1 MVEAGDFYGWRER
14 ALARGEVP
22 KGDATTIDEILAR
35 AHDFEALTRGE
46 QAGVWLRLAETEDH
60 AWRRVRTLVDH
71 RLRFRRSPR
80 VELEVRLSEIEAFA
94 GECDRADDKPSA
106 ARAWYLAGLVL
117 LRLHRAPEAETA
129 LTYALERVEK
139 GALMRLW
146 ILDAFGQTFA
156 AVGAFEEARRT
167 FERVAEGKRAAGD
180 VLGVA
185 ITVSHLAELE
195 IDLGLSVEAEAHAA
209 AALVDPEGRLVDLI
223 RVRLVTVRL
232 LAYMRLGDEVRARE
246 VADMLAPFV
255 IFLDDHRVRGLA
267 ALALARSA
275 QAAGKF
281 EECMA
286 WLGDAER
293 TLAAPEHLATV
304 WYWRAAFAKDDEQA
318 DQAIGRARELAARAM
333 WVTEAE
339 IATHLL
345 SAARARTTGDDA
357 GQRHW
362 LDLAYQ
368 RAVLSNNAVWLRRVD
383 AYAQEHDGSRH
394 YEAVIRRFTG
404 ERPEDLPSSA
414 ETDASIVFVDLV
426 GFTPRSE
433 QMSAAEVMHTVRCLF
448 ELTMSVL
455 AEYRVQPLSYR
466 GDGLLACARGESHEL
481 RALSFARD
489 FARRAARVTK
499 VRYALG
505 DTWGVD
511 VRGGVA
517 AGPVVFGVLG
527 NLFKLEFVVN
537 GFSANLAAR
546 LQSAAN
552 PNEVVCDMRVAAAA
566 HLLPTEELVLKGING
581 RVPVAR
587 IVVSEA

>member
-1 MVEAGDFYGWRER
+1 MVEAVDFYAWRER

-22 KGDATTIDEILAR
+22 KGDATAIDELLAR

-46 QAGVWLRLAETEDH
+46 QAGVWLRLAETEDP
-60 AWRRVRTLVDH
+60 AWRRVRALVEH

-80 VELEVRLSEIEAFA
+80 IELEVRLGEIEAFA
-94 GECDRADDKPSA
+94 RECDEADDAPTAS
-106 ARAWYLAGLVL
+106 RAWYLAGLVL

-129 LTYALERVEK
+129 LTNALSRMEE

-167 FERVAEGKRAAGD
+167 FERVAEGKREAGD

-195 IDLGLSVEAEAHAA
+195 LDLGLSVEAEAHAS

-232 LAYMRLGDEVRARE
+232 LAYMRLGDEMRARE
-246 VADMLAPFV
+246 VAEMLAPFV

-281 EECMA
+281 EECTA

-293 TLAAPEHLATV
+293 TLSAPEHLATV
-304 WYWRAAFAKDDEQA
+304 WYWRAAFAKSEVEA
-318 DQAIGRARELAARAM
+318 DQAIGRARALAARAT

-345 SAARARTTGDDA
+345 SAARARMNGDDA
-357 GQRHW
+357 GQRRW
-362 LDLAYQ
+362 LDLAYE

-394 YEAVIRRFTG
+394 YAAVIRRFTG

-455 AEYRVQPLSYR
+455 AEHRVQPLSYR
-466 GDGLLACARGESHEL
+466 GDGLLACARGEAHEL

-499 VRYALG
+499 VRHALG

-546 LQSAAN
+546 LQSAAS

-566 HLLPTEELVLKGING
+566 GIVPTEDLVLKGING
-581 RVPVAR
+581 RIPVAR
-587 IVVSEA
+587 IVVSEV